1 MSQLTKTFNMHA
13 IQDCEL
19 GFVAPHRLA
28 PSPASSIEPETSHT
42 TPYAGRCAPY
52 QPGEHP
58 DWLDFTIIPVHGSR
72 LAALADH
79 LRGHLARQEE
89 ASGSRQRK
97 RRSGHRGPQ
106 ESYDRMVDVI
116 VANAALA
123 ALGGSYG
130 LPIGVRGLNNKE
142 ADPHWAFGKQ
152 WPALRDTLVQGGWI
166 MWQDG
171 QIPTEGR
178 RGTASAFAP
187 TEAFKDL
194 FLQHGV
200 RLTDVMTDPET
211 EVIELAVS
219 EWHQRTKK
227 RTTMDL
233 PDTEEVQAMR
243 SQVRAIND
251 RLRQA
256 DLRWDRIGDAQ
267 GAIALLPHRR
277 GMVRKFIHRPGEP
290 ISFDKAGRLFGG
302 GWQAMSKLERQ
313 YLLIDGEPA
322 VELDYSGMAPR
333 LAYAEAK
340 AELLG
345 DPYRIPGLEGFRED
359 VKALFNALLSVS
371 KGFRIDDQ
379 WWPST
384 IREAMGKAGS
394 CSAGDDGEFPLGS
407 LPHVPG
413 MTGRLAWRIIEDHHA
428 PIRSLFRSDAGVRLQ
443 FVESRIMMGVLAN
456 AGSRGF
462 TALPVFDA
470 LLVPSSKGSIAKE
483 IMEAAAMIL
492 GKVRIPVKVVTL
504 DREICKAEAVTD

>member
-1 MSQLTKTFNMHA
+1 MKQLMTTSHA
-13 IQDCEL
+13 CANTMADQDGQPWL
-19 GFVAPHRLA
+19 VVPTILDRSLA
-28 PSPASSIEPETSHT
+28 PCGEPQTSLAIPSVACRSSYH
-42 TPYAGRCAPY
+42 
-52 QPGEHP
+52 PGDHP
-58 DWLDFTIIPVHGSR
+58 DWFNFHIVPVQGSR
-72 LAALADH
+72 LAAVADN
-79 LRGHLARQEE
+79 LRRHLAQHEE

-106 ESYDRMVDVI
+106 ESYDRMVDVF

-130 LPIGVRGLNNKE
+130 LPIGVRGLNEKE

-152 WPALRDTLVQGGWI
+152 WPALRDALVQGGWI

-171 QIPTEGR
+171 HIPNQGK
-178 RGTASAFAP
+178 RGTAPAFAP
-187 TEAFKDL
+187 TEAFVDL
-194 FLQHGV
+194 IGQHGANIS
-200 RLTDVMTDPET
+200 DVMTDPEA

-219 EWHQRTKK
+219 EWHRGTKK

-233 PDTEEVQAMR
+233 PDTAGVQAMR

-256 DLRWDRIGDAQ
+256 DLRRNRIGDAQ

-277 GMVRKFIHRPGEP
+277 GLVRKFIHRPGES
-290 ISFDKAGRLFGG
+290 ISFDKGGRLFGG
-302 GWQAMSKLERQ
+302 GWQAMSKLERR

-333 LAYAEAK
+333 LAYAEAQ
-340 AELLG
+340 AALVG

-359 VKALFNALLSVS
+359 GKALFNALLSVP
-371 KGFRIDDQ
+371 KGFRINAQ

-384 IREAMGKAGS
+384 IMEAMDKAGS

-407 LPHVPG
+407 LPHKPG
-413 MTGRLAWRIIEDHHA
+413 MTGRRAWQIIEDHHG

-443 FVESRIMMGVLAN
+443 FTESQIMMGVLEGA
-456 AGSRGF
+456 ATRGF

-470 LLVPSSKGSIAKE
+470 ILVPASKVSLAKE
-483 IMEAAAMIL
+483 IMEATAMIV
-492 GKVRIPVKVVTL
+492 GRVRIPVKVVTL
-504 DREICKAEAVTD
+504 DRDC